1 MAYSSMYSWPVQQ
14 MELSGQ
20 LDTPATLP
28 PGKTPLVPIVLADRW
43 TSQPVCFEGEKIL
56 GLFGNRVAITK
67 DGSLYSHFTGR
78 SGHIADNKVVQ
89 SLCLI
94 KQCDTKTLTLD

>member
-1 MAYSSMYSWPVQQ
+1 MAYRSVQQ
-14 MELSGQ
+14 TEVSGQ
-20 LDTPATLP
+20 LDTSATLL
-28 PGKTPLVPIVLADRW
+28 PGKTPLVPIGQAGRW
-43 TSQPVCFEGEKIL
+43 TPQPACFESEKIL
-56 GLFGNRVAITK
+56 GLVGNRVAITK

-94 KQCDTKTLTLD
+94 KQCDTKTSTVD